1 MGEASAGGGILAREG
16 HRLGGRVR
24 RYVRVGSAIGGVAA
38 RLAGERVLGIP
49 IDRAGHAADLRRA
62 LGGLKGPL
70 MKVAQLLSTIPE
82 ALPREYVA
90 ELAQLQAN
98 APAMGWP
105 FVKRR
110 MASELG
116 RDWQGKFADFEHQA
130 AAAASL
136 GQVHRATAHDGRQLA
151 CKLQYPD
158 MGSVVEADLRQ
169 LKLIFAI
176 YGRGETA
183 IDTTHVHAEISERL
197 HEELDYDREARHLR
211 LYAELLADEPHVH
224 VPEAVPELSSGR
236 LLSMTWLEGRPLWDF
251 LESDQETRNQIA
263 LNLFRAWY
271 LPFYQGGVIHADP
284 HLGNYTARPD
294 LALNLLDFGCI
305 RIFEARFVQGVIDL
319 YRAIRDDDRELAV
332 HAYET
337 WGFVGLS
344 NEVLETLNLWAE
356 FVYAPLLENRSRRIQ
371 EFEES
376 GIYGRDVAEK
386 VHRQLKERGGVTPPR
401 EFVFMDRAAIGL
413 GGVFLRLKAEINWF
427 EMFHDLIE
435 DFDEAK
441 LRRRQTRVLKKL
453 GIELEG

>member
-1 MGEASAGGGILAREG
+1 MAAD
-16 HRLGGRVR
+16 HNRLSGRVR
-24 RYVRVGSAIGGVAA
+24 RYARIGTAIGGVAA

-116 RDWQGKFADFEHQA
+116 RDWQQRFAQFEHKA

-136 GQVHRATAHDGRQLA
+136 GQVHRATAPDGRALA

-169 LKLIFAI
+169 LKFIFAI
-176 YGRGETA
+176 YGRGDTA
-183 IDTTHVHAEISERL
+183 IDTTNVHAEIAERL
-197 HEELDYDREARHLR
+197 HEELDYDREARHLQ
-211 LYAELLADEPHVH
+211 LYAELLGNEAHVH
-224 VPEAVPELSSGR
+224 VPEVVPELSSQR

-294 LALNLLDFGCI
+294 FSLNLLDFGCI

-319 YRAIRDDDRELAV
+319 YRAIRDQDNELAV

-337 WGFVGLS
+337 WGFTGLS
-344 NEVLETLNLWAE
+344 SDIIDTLNLWAE

-371 EFEES
+371 EFDSS

-386 VHRQLKERGGVTPPR
+386 VHRQLKEQGGVAPPR

-413 GGVFLRLKAEINWF
+413 GGVFLRLKAEINWY

-441 LRRRQTRVLKKL
+441 LRRHQKRVLKKV
-453 GIELEG
+453 GIELGG

>member
-1 MGEASAGGGILAREG
+1 MAAD
-16 HRLGGRVR
+16 HDRLSGRVR
-24 RYVRVGSAIGGVAA
+24 RYARVGTAIGGVAA

-110 MASELG
+110 MTNELG
-116 RDWQGKFADFEHQA
+116 RDWQQRFAQFEHKA

-136 GQVHRATAHDGRQLA
+136 GQVHRATAPDGRALA

-169 LKLIFAI
+169 LKFIFAI
-176 YGRGETA
+176 YGRGDAA
-183 IDTTHVHAEISERL
+183 IDTTNVHAEISERL
-197 HEELDYDREARHLR
+197 REELDYVREARHLQ
-211 LYAELLADEPHVH
+211 LYAELLGNEAHVH
-224 VPEAVPELSSGR
+224 VPEVVPELSSQR

-294 LALNLLDFGCI
+294 FSLNLLDFGCI

-319 YRAIRDDDRELAV
+319 YRAIRDQNTELAV

-337 WGFVGLS
+337 WGFTGLTPDIID
-344 NEVLETLNLWAE
+344 TLNLWAE

-371 EFEES
+371 EFDSS

-386 VHRQLKERGGVTPPR
+386 VHRQLKEQGGVAPPR

-413 GGVFLRLKAEINWF
+413 GGVFLRLKAEINWY
-427 EMFHDLIE
+427 EMFHVLIE

-441 LRRRQTRVLKKL
+441 LRRRQKRVLKKV
-453 GIELEG
+453 GIELGG

>member
-1 MGEASAGGGILAREG
+1 
-16 HRLGGRVR
+16 
-24 RYVRVGSAIGGVAA
+24 
-38 RLAGERVLGIP
+38 
-49 IDRAGHAADLRRA
+49 
-62 LGGLKGPL
+62 
-70 MKVAQLLSTIPE
+70 
-82 ALPREYVA
+82 
-90 ELAQLQAN
+90 
-98 APAMGWP
+98 
-105 FVKRR
+105 
-110 MASELG
+110 
-116 RDWQGKFADFEHQA
+116 
-130 AAAASL
+130 
-136 GQVHRATAHDGRQLA
+136 
-151 CKLQYPD
+151 
-158 MGSVVEADLRQ
+158 
-169 LKLIFAI
+169 
-176 YGRGETA
+176 
-183 IDTTHVHAEISERL
+183 
-197 HEELDYDREARHLR
+197 
-211 LYAELLADEPHVH
+211 
-224 VPEAVPELSSGR
+224 VPEVVPELSSGR
-236 LLSMTWLEGRPLWDF
+236 LLSMPWLEGRPLWDF
-251 LESDQETRNQIA
+251 LDSDQETRNRIA

-319 YRAIRDDDRELAV
+319 YRAIRDQDNELAV